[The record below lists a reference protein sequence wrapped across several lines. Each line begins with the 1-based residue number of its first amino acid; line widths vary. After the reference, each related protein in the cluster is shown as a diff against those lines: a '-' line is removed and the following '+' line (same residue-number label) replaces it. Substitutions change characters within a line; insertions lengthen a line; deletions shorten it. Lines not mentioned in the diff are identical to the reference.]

1 MEPDR
6 IEVGKKLKRFF
17 VGGARSATAPD
28 VFHKISLV
36 AFLAWIGLG
45 ADGISSACY
54 GPGEAFAAL
63 HGHYFLA
70 IILAAMTALT
80 VFVISASY
88 MQIIEL
94 FPTGGGGYLVASKL
108 LSPTAG
114 AVSGCALV
122 VDYVLTIIVSI
133 AGGADAL
140 FSFLPT
146 AWQPYKLTTEVVVL
160 VLLILLNLRG
170 VKESVLPIVPIFML
184 FLVTHVIAIGAAFV
198 LHLGDIPAI
207 VRGTGADL
215 HSSIGQ
221 LGFFGVA
228 VSQVSFIN
236 GVARTTSINSLII
249 LATIPINTL
258 IFSILLKKER
268 FSFLKFFAVLVG
280 FFGVFFI
287 VGLKGLSLSGNTVG
301 NLLVLLSSASYSLY
315 LVLSKTALKK
325 HEPFKLLTFVFL
337 FGFLEVLPFSIF
349 NVFAITANPVHI
361 RFWWAPMVVV
371 IVGTLLPNMLTIIA
385 LKNVKASVVG
395 VFSYLEPLF
404 GVILSII
411 ILGERLKP
419 NNIIAAALILAG
431 VTIASGEERIVKKL
445 KSVIATRKAA
455 YKQL

>member
-1 MEPDR
+1 MTDAHGRLSSKARAYLILTAVQFFWGFLTPVAKIAFRHFDPMFIIFLR
-6 IEVGKKLKRFF
+6 I
-17 VGGARSATAPD
+17 
-28 VFHKISLV
+28 
-36 AFLAWIGLG
+36 
-45 ADGISSACY
+45 GISSFFFYIIYRLMFYEGRTA
-54 GPGEAFAAL
+54 GKDLLKFAA
-63 HGHYFLA
+63 
-70 IILAAMTALT
+70 
-80 VFVISASY
+80 
-88 MQIIEL
+88 
-94 FPTGGGGYLVASKL
+94 
-108 LSPTAG
+108 
-114 AVSGCALV
+114 
-122 VDYVLTIIVSI
+122 
-133 AGGADAL
+133 
-140 FSFLPT
+140 
-146 AWQPYKLTTEVVVL
+146 
-160 VLLILLNLRG
+160 
-170 VKESVLPIVPIFML
+170 
-184 FLVTHVIAIGAAFV
+184 
-198 LHLGDIPAI
+198 
-207 VRGTGADL
+207 
-215 HSSIGQ
+215 

-385 LKNVKASVVG
+385 LKNVKASVAG